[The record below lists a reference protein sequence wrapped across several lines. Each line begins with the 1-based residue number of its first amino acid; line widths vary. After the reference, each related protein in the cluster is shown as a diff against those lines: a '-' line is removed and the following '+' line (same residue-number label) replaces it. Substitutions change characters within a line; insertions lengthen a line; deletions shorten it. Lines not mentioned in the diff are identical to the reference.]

1 MSAAP
6 CDGDTADDADD
17 MEGYH
22 LTTRNTFIDVVRSP
36 GVQRSQSWSE
46 TGSSDSRSSS
56 LLGSVAA
63 NECPAEVLAEHKPSP
78 VNPAPKH
85 ILYPDQSSSSSSHN
99 GSARGRGRGRQRPAD
114 DERDAPTEQP
124 DASSSSSANRGK
136 GQSTIEV
143 NCNSPELKKFLEH
156 ELGQCTPCKSF
167 LNSQEG
173 CLRGDACRFCH
184 LPHEVKHRAR
194 PSKHTRIRCQEM
206 LAKLED
212 QYKDSPEEKARI
224 QEEIGKTNPYFDSLV
239 RASKASASGEKGK
252 GRGGRS
258 SKKLSL

>member
-6 CDGDTADDADD
+6 CDDDAEDD
-17 MEGYH
+17 DAMEGYH
-22 LTTRNTFIDVVRSP
+22 VTTRNTFIDVVRSQR
-36 GVQRSQSWSE
+36 VQRSQSWSE
-46 TGSSDSRSSS
+46 SGSSESRSSS

-63 NECPAEVLAEHKPSP
+63 NECSTEVPPGHRPSP

-85 ILYPDQSSSSSSHN
+85 IVYPDQSSSSSSHN
-99 GSARGRGRGRQRPAD
+99 GRRHSRGRGRQRPAD
-114 DERDAPTEQP
+114 DERDALTEHPT
-124 DASSSSSANRGK
+124 ASSSASKGK
-136 GQSTIEV
+136 GQHVIEV
-143 NCNSPELKKFLEH
+143 NCKSPELKKFLEH

-167 LNSQEG
+167 LNSQDG
-173 CLRGDACRFCH
+173 CARGAACRFCH

-206 LAKLED
+206 LAMLEE
-212 QYKDSPEEKARI
+212 QYRDNPEEKAKI
-224 QEEIGKTNPYFDSLV
+224 LEEIGKTNPYFESLV
-239 RASKASASGEKGK
+239 RASRASASGEKGK